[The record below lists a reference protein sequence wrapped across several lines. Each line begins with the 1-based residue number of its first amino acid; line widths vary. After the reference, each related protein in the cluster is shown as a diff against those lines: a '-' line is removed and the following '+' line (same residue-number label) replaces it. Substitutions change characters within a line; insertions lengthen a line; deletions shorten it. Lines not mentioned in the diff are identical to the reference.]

1 MPYTKD
7 DLDNLPFYQELITK
21 DESNYLN
28 IIEKRTNEGILDDG
42 ILRDKSGKIILF
54 EKIIPGEGTD
64 GTSNPENHTLPYHDG
79 YFKYEETEDTKKIIK
94 REFTEF

>member
-1 MPYTKD
+1 MGC
-7 DLDNLPFYQELITK
+7 LLIEANILLPW
-21 DESNYLN
+21 
-28 IIEKRTNEGILDDG
+28 
-42 ILRDKSGKIILF
+42 GKIILF